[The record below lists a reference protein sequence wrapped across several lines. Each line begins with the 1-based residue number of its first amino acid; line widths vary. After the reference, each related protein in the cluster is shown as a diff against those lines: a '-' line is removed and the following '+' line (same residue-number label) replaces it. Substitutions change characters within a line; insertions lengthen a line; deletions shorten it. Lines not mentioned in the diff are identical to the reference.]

1 MVASTFTSASVS
13 GMIVELGGRMELG
26 DGAVVDQI
34 AAHVAGEDFAD
45 ADHAEMRAFGGAQR
59 AEAAAAVDRHA
70 LAQREQDLLVP
81 GRGDVLVAAVDEADR
96 RRAVEHGGGDVA
108 LRRGAATDD
117 PGSGGDAPL
126 DDVAVE
132 RRAGE
137 QRFHRRASLAR
148 SARGP
153 SGKRRAPGT
162 VSRSE
167 TSALATAKPRSPA
180 SSGTTIAEPTP
191 IALRRDA
198 MWPM

>member
-1 MVASTFTSASVS
+1 MK
-13 GMIVELGGRMELG
+13 LG

-45 ADHAEMRAFGGAQR
+45 ADHAETRAFGGAQR
-59 AEAAAAVDRHA
+59 AQAAAAVDRHA

-108 LRRGAATDD
+108 LRRRAAADD
-117 PGSGGDAPL
+117 LGSGGDAPL
-126 DDVAVE
+126 DDVAVK

-148 SARGP
+148 SARWP

-162 VSRSE
+162 VSRSG

-180 SSGTTIAEPTP
+180 SSGTTIAEPAPT
-191 IALRRDA
+191 ALKLLRDVADVVGGRDRGGGRRA
-198 MWPM
+198 GRRLGL